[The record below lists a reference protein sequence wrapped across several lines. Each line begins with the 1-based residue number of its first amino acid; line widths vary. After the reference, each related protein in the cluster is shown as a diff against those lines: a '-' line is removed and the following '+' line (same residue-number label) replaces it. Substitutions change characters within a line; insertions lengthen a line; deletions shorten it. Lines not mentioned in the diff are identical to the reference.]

1 MATNKTT
8 LTAEQAA
15 INAALAAAYLEQAK
29 AIAKGKA
36 AIDKAKEKIEQA
48 QGGQWQAFKDAG
60 RHGLELSHN
69 TDTMAK
75 GLTLACAELKVPQG
89 TVNAYLP
96 LIRKMYA
103 AVTEGGE
110 DAAAV
115 FGLSVKDARARFQP
129 AKAKPAKPDP
139 AKTDADA
146 TQENASAGD
155 AGDDNGMMGG
165 SPRSRLL
172 SQIGA
177 IIATLS
183 DDDLI
188 DLLATLTAEH
198 NPHAV
203 AA

>member
-1 MATNKTT
+1 MAKTNTT

-29 AIAKGKA
+29 VIARQKS

-48 QGGQWQAFKDAG
+48 QGSQWQAFKDAG

-96 LIRKMYA
+96 LIRKMYS

-115 FGLSVKDARARFQP
+115 FGLSVKDARVRFQP
-129 AKAKPAKPDP
+129 AKTKPAAP
-139 AKTDADA
+139 AATDVKTGNADA
-146 TQENASAGD
+146 GAAGENAGD
-155 AGDDNGMMGG
+155 GDGMMGG
-165 SPRSRLL
+165 NARSRLL
-172 SQIGA
+172 SQIGE
-177 IIATLS
+177 ILGTLS

-188 DLLATLTAEH
+188 DLLATLTAEY
-198 NPHAV
+198 NPHA
-203 AA
+203 AAA